1 MSKQLPRGWQKVRL
15 GDICDINVNS
25 LKENTN
31 KNYQFKY
38 IDLSSVKNGII
49 DFPNNYI
56 TFKNAPSR
64 ARRIIKIDDVI
75 MATVRPNLKGFAYI
89 SFDPKE
95 YICST
100 GFAVLTSKSEIC
112 MKYIYQILYANYIE
126 KQISN
131 MLVGS
136 NYPALNTS
144 DILNIKILLPPI
156 DEQKRIAEVL
166 SLCDDLIENLTKL
179 IEKKE
184 IYKKGVMQRVLTGK
198 VRFNGFT
205 DEWETVRLGDMVEM
219 SSGGTPNT
227 KNKEYYNGNIVWVTI
242 KDITTSNKFLYD
254 SEKKITKKGLEN
266 SSAKIFP
273 INTILY
279 AMYASIGECIISKV
293 ECATS
298 QAILGIECSNRINFM
313 FLYYLLLNNKNN
325 AKKMR
330 QTGTQPN
337 LNKQIVSDFE
347 FNIPSLEEQ
356 NKIAELL
363 TLIDQDIDNLKQL
376 LHLRKLQKKGLMQ
389 KLLTG
394 EVRI

>member
-1 MSKQLPRGWQKVRL
+1 MSKQLPRGWKQLPRGWQEVRL

-31 KNYQFKY
+31 ENYQFKY

-64 ARRIIKIDDVI
+64 ARRIIKINDVI

-89 SFDPKE
+89 YFDPKE

-144 DILNIKILLPPI
+144 DILNIKILLPPL
-156 DEQKRIAEVL
+156 DEQKRIADIL
-166 SLCDDLIENLTKL
+166 STFDDLIENLTKL

-184 IYKKGVMQRVLTGK
+184 IYKKGVMQRVLSGE

-205 DEWETVRLGDMVEM
+205 DKWETVSISELVDKNIIYIEKGKAISKDKIIEGDIPVIAGGKTPAYYHNECTHDFPCITI
-219 SSGGTPNT
+219 SASGTAGYVWFHNYKIWASDCNILYTDN
-227 KNKEYYNGNIVWVTI
+227 KNYNV
-242 KDITTSNKFLYD
+242 KFLY
-254 SEKKITKKGLEN
+254 
-266 SSAKIFP
+266 
-273 INTILY
+273 
-279 AMYASIGECIISKV
+279 
-293 ECATS
+293 
-298 QAILGIECSNRINFM
+298 
-313 FLYYLLLNNKNN
+313 YYLLNIQKIIYGLKTGGVQPHVY
-325 AKKMR
+325 AKDIINL
-330 QTGTQPN
+330 TIPN
-337 LNKQIVSDFE
+337 IS
-347 FNIPSLEEQ
+347 IEEQ

>member
-1 MSKQLPRGWQKVRL
+1 MNHPLPRGWQKVRL

-64 ARRIIKIDDVI
+64 AKRIIKIDDVI

-156 DEQKRIAEVL
+156 DEQKRIADIL
-166 SLCDDLIENLTKL
+166 STFDDLIENLNKL

-184 IYKKGVMQRVLTGK
+184 IYKKGVMQRVLTGE
-198 VRFNGFT
+198 VRFNGFK
-205 DEWETVRLGDMVEM
+205 DEWETMRIGDIC
-219 SSGGTPNT
+219 
-227 KNKEYYNGNIVWVTI
+227 EYKNGNSFENYIDENGKLFLITLDSITI
-242 KDITTSNKFLYD
+242 DGRLKNNH
-254 SEKKITKKGLEN
+254 KKINIDTKELLSKNDIVMILSDIAHGYFLGLTAVIDKDNCYVLNQRVALLKPNNIIVNSYFLSKLININQKYFKKYGQGSSQQNLQKKSVEN
-266 SSAKIFP
+266 F
-273 INTILY
+273 
-279 AMYASIGECIISKV
+279 
-293 ECATS
+293 
-298 QAILGIECSNRINFM
+298 
-313 FLYYLLLNNKNN
+313 
-325 AKKMR
+325 
-330 QTGTQPN
+330 
-337 LNKQIVSDFE
+337 IVK
-347 FNIPSLEEQ
+347 IPSLEEQ

-363 TLIDQDIDNLKQL
+363 TLIDKDIEILKQIL
-376 LHLRKLQKKGLMQ
+376 QLRKLQKKGVMQ